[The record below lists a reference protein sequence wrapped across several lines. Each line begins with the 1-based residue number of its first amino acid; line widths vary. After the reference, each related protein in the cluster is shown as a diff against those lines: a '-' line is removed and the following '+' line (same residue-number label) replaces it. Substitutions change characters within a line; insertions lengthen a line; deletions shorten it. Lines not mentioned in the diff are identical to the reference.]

1 MDIHEEKTILGIWC
15 TIIIFILAYEIAFA
29 YMRNQEQNDLIIVLS
44 HSKEKFKENKYYQSI
59 CPYTSKKCE
68 TFTLPYHDLP
78 RPFELWN
85 LSGMESIVEMSNKK
99 IEEIK
104 KKHNYTRL
112 ILSGISRGGY
122 LAAMHQDADIYLLF
136 SPVVK
141 WSELKEFNSD
151 GPDIDIT
158 NLQEKRVFG
167 FVNDK
172 DTRINGNVVVDF
184 FNKICNKCLDSRHT
198 FIVNEGTEHTVPINI
213 FKRAAVW
220 L

>member
-1 MDIHEEKTILGIWC
+1 MTQHEGKIILCIWT
-15 TIIIFILAYEIAFA
+15 TIIILIIAFHIVFA
-29 YMRNQEQNDLIIVLS
+29 YIHNQEQDDLIIVLS
-44 HSKEKFKENKYYQSI
+44 HSKEKFQENKYYQSI
-59 CPYTSKKCE
+59 CPYTSKRCE
-68 TFTLPYHDLP
+68 TFTLPYHELP
-78 RPFELWN
+78 RPFEKWN
-85 LSGMESIVEMSNKK
+85 LTGMETIVNMSNTK

-104 KKHNYTRL
+104 RKHNYTRL

-122 LAAMHQDADIYLLF
+122 LAAMHTDADVYLLF

-141 WSELKEFNSD
+141 WSELKEFDRD
-151 GPDIDIT
+151 GPDINIT
-158 NLQEKRVFG
+158 NLQQKRVFG

-184 FNKICNKCLDSRHT
+184 FNKICNKCLDSGHT

-213 FKRAAVW
+213 FRRAVGW